1 MRFCLL
7 IDRGASTRLYIITV
21 ITTAFPG
28 HPGIKKQEHD
38 SLPLNLFMLRIL
50 ANDPYLALSLNDFAL
65 LTDRLD

>member
-1 MRFCLL
+1 M
-7 IDRGASTRLYIITV
+7 IGRLFGNARMHFQTHRL
-21 ITTAFPG
+21 FPG